1 MTFLE
6 DFTYICVE
14 IINHST
20 LYLWKKVNAQ
30 GEHPILVRVDVTR
43 KNRPQFKSNIAILPE
58 FFVDDAIKIPMR
70 SKLNAQLRDN
80 LLKKKA
86 DIDAYVAS
94 LLAIAMALPEDAR
107 TRNDTLEVY
116 EVVKSVNP
124 TEISR
129 TTIIRRK
136 ENRTKP
142 IWNW

>member
-1 MTFLE
+1 
-6 DFTYICVE
+6 
-14 IINHST
+14 
-20 LYLWKKVNAQ
+20 
-30 GEHPILVRVDVTR
+30 
-43 KNRPQFKSNIAILPE
+43 
-58 FFVDDAIKIPMR
+58 MR